1 MRILTAEFVVGA
13 VGEKHSPEDG
23 LPEVAFA
30 GRSNVGKSSL
40 INKLLQRRKLA
51 KTSSTPGRTQQL
63 NYYRV
68 NDSLYFVDL
77 PGYGFVHGGVDLRRV
92 LGKLTETYLGG
103 RAALCA
109 VVLLID
115 ARHGATALDLEMVAR
130 LQEGEHP
137 FLLVLTK
144 SDKLSKA
151 QVSRQVASL
160 EQSGQL
166 AELPYLVF
174 SAETGV
180 GRDDLLR
187 WIEQVTTGNAEGIMQ
202 EGSAT

>member
-1 MRILTAEFVVGA
+1 MRILSAEFVVGA

-23 LPEVAFA
+23 FPEIAFA

-40 INKLLQRRKLA
+40 INRLLQRRKLA
-51 KTSSTPGRTQQL
+51 HTSSTPGRTQQL

-68 NDSLYFVDL
+68 NERLYFVDL

-92 LGKLTETYLGG
+92 LGKLTEKFLES
-103 RAALCA
+103 RRQLRA

-115 ARHGATALDLEMVAR
+115 ARHGATALDLEMVER
-130 LQEGEHP
+130 LKQGPRP

-144 SDKLSKA
+144 ADKLSRTKLD
-151 QVSRQVASL
+151 RQVAKL
-160 EQSGQL
+160 EESGDL
-166 AELPYLVF
+166 AELPYLTF
-174 SAETGV
+174 SSETGH

-187 WIEQVTTGNAEGIMQ
+187 WIEQMASTDEPDMEEGTAQ
-202 EGSAT
+202 